1 MGTVEMMSKLQEL
14 KEIRAELAALE
25 EQEAALVD
33 ELKAEMLSRG
43 VTELKAGIHKAMW
56 TKYTRRNFDTKAFRS
71 ENEELY
77 GKYEVSVEASRFT
90 VK

>member
-56 TKYTRRNFDTKAFRS
+56 TKYMMYRFDTKAFRS

>member
-43 VTELKAGIHKAMW
+43 VTELKVGIHKAMW
-56 TKYTRRNFDTKAFRS
+56 TKYMMHRFDTKAFRS

>member
-14 KEIRAELAALE
+14 KEIRAELEALE

-43 VTELKAGIHKAMW
+43 VSELKAGTHKAMW
-56 TKYTRRNFDTKAFRS
+56 TKYMMHRFDTKAFRS

-77 GKYEVSVEASRFT
+77 GKYEVEVEASRFT
-90 VK
+90 LK